1 MKFSD
6 FGKRFSVEIGIGEL
20 MDDLGDALVSD
31 PAPLMLG
38 GGNPAH
44 VPEVQALFRS
54 RMEAILSRAGEFERV
69 IGNYD
74 TPQGA
79 KSFVGAI
86 ADLLHDEFGWK
97 IGPENIALTNGS
109 QNAFFSLFNLF
120 AGKFEGGHSKQILL
134 PLAPEYIGYSEVG
147 LEPNFFQ
154 ANRPEI
160 ELLDDRLF
168 KYRVDFDRLKMDDN
182 IGAICFSRPTNPT
195 GNVVTDDEV
204 SRLRE
209 IANLQGIPLIIDNAY
224 GTPFPN
230 IIYSKAKPVW
240 DENIVL
246 CLSLS
251 KFGLPSLR
259 TGIVIAREEIIQV
272 ISRMTSVL
280 SLAPGSLGPAL
291 ALDLVQSG
299 EITRVSNYMVK
310 PFYEEKAN
318 RAVAQLRREMGD
330 HIPMRIHKPEG
341 ALFLWLWFEG
351 LPISSQEL
359 YQRLKKK
366 GVLVVSGHYFF
377 PGMEE
382 DNWDHKNQC
391 IRVTY
396 TQDDEVVERGLSLIA
411 SEIRKIYSESCVCCD
426 KNLQKFRA

>member
-1 MKFSD
+1 MKYSS
-6 FGKRFSVEIGIGEL
+6 FGKRFAGDIGIGEL
-20 MDDLGDALVSD
+20 MDDLGDAMVAD

-44 VPEVQALFRS
+44 IPEVQAIFRKRIES
-54 RMEAILSRAGEFERV
+54 ILSQPGEFEST

-74 TPQGA
+74 TPQGS
-79 KSFVGAI
+79 KNFIGALS
-86 ADLLHDEFGWK
+86 DLFRSEFGWDV
-97 IGPENIALTNGS
+97 GPENFALTNGS

-120 AGKFEGGHSKQILL
+120 AGKFESGKSKQILL

-147 LEPNFFQ
+147 LESNFFQ

-160 ELLDDRLF
+160 ELLSDGLF
-168 KYRVDFDRLKMDDN
+168 KYRVDFDRLN
-182 IGAICFSRPTNPT
+182 INESVGALCFSRPTNPT
-195 GNVVTDDEV
+195 GNVVTDEEV

-209 IANLQGIPLIIDNAY
+209 LANSQGIPLIIDNAY

-230 IIYSKAKPVW
+230 IIYSQAQPVW

-259 TGIVIAREEIIQV
+259 TGIVIARKEVIRV
-272 ISRMTSVL
+272 ISRMTSVF

-291 ALDLVQSG
+291 AFDLVRSG
-299 EITRVSNYMVK
+299 EITNVSREVIR
-310 PFYEEKAN
+310 PFYEGKAK
-318 RAVAQLRREMGD
+318 RAVAQLQREIPSD
-330 HIPMRIHKPEG
+330 IPMRIHKPEG
-341 ALFLWLWFEG
+341 ALFLWLWFDD
-351 LPISSQEL
+351 LPISSKEL
-359 YQRLKKK
+359 YDRLKKK

-377 PGMEE
+377 PGMEG
-382 DNWDHKNQC
+382 DDWAHKDQC

-396 TQDDEVVERGLSLIA
+396 AQDDEVVKAGILLLAE
-411 SEIRKIYSESCVCCD
+411 EIRKLYRQE
-426 KNLQKFRA
+426 K

>member
-1 MKFSD
+1 MEFSD
-6 FGKRFSVEIGIGEL
+6 FGKRFAGEIGIGEL

-44 VPEVQALFRS
+44 VPQVQTLFRS
-54 RMEAILSRAGEFERV
+54 RMEDILSSAGEFERV

-79 KSFVGAI
+79 KAFVGAL
-86 ADLLHDEFGWK
+86 ADLFRAEFGWK

-120 AGKFEGGHSKQILL
+120 AGKFDGGQLKQVLL

-147 LEPNFFQ
+147 LERDFFR

-168 KYRVDFDRLKMDDN
+168 KYRVDFERLKMDYS
-182 IGAICFSRPTNPT
+182 IGAVCFSRPTNPT
-195 GNVVTDDEV
+195 GNVVTDEEV
-204 SRLRE
+204 SRLRQL
-209 IANLQGIPLIIDNAY
+209 ANSQGVPLIIDNAY

-230 IIYSKAKPVW
+230 IIFSEAHPVW

-251 KFGLPSLR
+251 KFGLPTLR
-259 TGIVIAREEIIQV
+259 TGIVIAKEETIRV
-272 ISRMTSVL
+272 VSRMTSVL

-291 ALDLVQSG
+291 ALDLVKSG
-299 EITRVSNYMVK
+299 EITRVSNDVVK
-310 PFYEEKAN
+310 PFYQQKSA
-318 RAVAQLRREMGD
+318 RAVAQLRREIRD
-330 HIPMRIHKPEG
+330 EIPMRIHKPEG
-341 ALFLWLWFEG
+341 ALFLWLWFDG
-351 LPISSQEL
+351 LPISSLEL
-359 YQRLKKK
+359 YQRLKQK

-377 PGMEE
+377 PGMEQ
-382 DNWDHKNQC
+382 DDWAHKEQC

-396 TQDDEVVERGLSLIA
+396 AQDDQVVEKGISIIA
-411 SEIRKIYSESCVCCD
+411 EEIREIFSSAKSS
-426 KNLQKFRA
+426 

>member
-1 MKFSD
+1 MKYSS
-6 FGKRFSVEIGIGEL
+6 FGKRFAGDIGIGEL
-20 MDDLGDALVSD
+20 MDDLGDAMVSD

-44 VPEVQALFRS
+44 IPEVQNIFRQ
-54 RMEAILSRAGEFERV
+54 RMEAILSKSGEFERV

-79 KSFVGAI
+79 KAFIGAL
-86 ADLLHDEFGWK
+86 AELFRDEFSWD
-97 IGPENIALTNGS
+97 IGPENLALTNGS

-120 AGKFEGGHSKQILL
+120 AGKFENGRLKKLLL

-147 LEPNFFQ
+147 LEPDFFH

-168 KYRVDFDRLKMDDN
+168 KYRVDFEGLRIDDSF
-182 IGAICFSRPTNPT
+182 GAVCFSRPTNPT
-195 GNVVTDDEV
+195 GNVVTDAEV

-209 IANLQGIPLIIDNAY
+209 LANAKGIPLIIDSAY

-230 IIYSKAKPVW
+230 IIYSDAQPVW
-240 DENIVL
+240 DQNIVL

-259 TGIVIAREEIIQV
+259 TGIVVARKEIIRV
-272 ISRMTSVL
+272 ITRMTSVF

-291 ALDLVQSG
+291 AMDLVKSG
-299 EITRVSNYMVK
+299 EITRVSNDLVK
-310 PFYEEKAN
+310 PFYQRKAK
-318 RAVAQLRREMGD
+318 RAVSLLKSEMGED
-330 HIPMRIHKPEG
+330 IPMRIHKPEG

-351 LPISSQEL
+351 LPVSSQEL
-359 YQRLKKK
+359 YQRLKQK

-377 PGMEE
+377 PGMEK
-382 DNWDHKNQC
+382 DSWDHMQQC

-396 TQDDEVVERGLSLIA
+396 AQDDKVVEQGIKLLA
-411 SEIRKIYSESCVCCD
+411 DEI
-426 KNLQKFRA
+426 KNLFSQKHS

>member
-6 FGKRFSVEIGIGEL
+6 FGKRFAGEIGIGEL

-54 RMEAILSRAGEFERV
+54 RMEDILSSAGEFERV

-79 KSFVGAI
+79 RAFVGAL
-86 ADLLHDEFGWK
+86 ADLFRAEFGWK

-120 AGKFEGGHSKQILL
+120 AGKFDGSQLKQVLL

-147 LEPNFFQ
+147 LELDFFR

-168 KYRVDFDRLKMDDN
+168 KYRVDFDRLKMDN
-182 IGAICFSRPTNPT
+182 SIGAVCFSRPTNPT
-195 GNVVTDDEV
+195 GNVVTDEEV
-204 SRLRE
+204 SRLRQL
-209 IANLQGIPLIIDNAY
+209 ANSQRVPLIIDNAY

-230 IIYSKAKPVW
+230 IIFSEAHPVW

-251 KFGLPSLR
+251 KFGLPTLR
-259 TGIVIAREEIIQV
+259 TGIVIAKEETIRV

-291 ALDLVQSG
+291 ALDLVKSG
-299 EITRVSNYMVK
+299 EITRVSNDVVK
-310 PFYEEKAN
+310 PFYQQKSA
-318 RAVAQLRREMGD
+318 RAVAQLRREIRAE
-330 HIPMRIHKPEG
+330 IPMRIHKPEG

-351 LPISSQEL
+351 LPISSLEL

-377 PGMEE
+377 PGMEQ
-382 DNWDHKNQC
+382 DDWAHKEQC

-396 TQDDEVVERGLSLIA
+396 AQDDEVVERGISLIA
-411 SEIRKIYSESCVCCD
+411 EEIRRI
-426 KNLQKFRA
+426 F

>member
-1 MKFSD
+1 MDFTD
-6 FGKRFSVEIGIGEL
+6 FGKRFAGEIGIGEL
-20 MDDLGDALVSD
+20 MDDLGDALVAD

-44 VPEVQALFRS
+44 LPELHAIFKK
-54 RMEAILSRAGEFERV
+54 RMEEILAIPGEFERV

-79 KSFVGAI
+79 KAFIGAL
-86 ADLLHDEFGWK
+86 AELFRGEFGWD

-120 AGKFEGGHSKQILL
+120 AGKFAGSRNKQILL

-147 LEPNFFQ
+147 LEPDFFR

-160 ELLDDRLF
+160 EILNDRLF
-168 KYRVDFDRLKMDDN
+168 KYRVDFERLQVDDKV
-182 IGAICFSRPTNPT
+182 GAICFSRPTNPT
-195 GNVVTDDEV
+195 GNVVTDEEV
-204 SRLRE
+204 TRLRE
-209 IANLQGIPLIIDNAY
+209 QANSQGVPLIIDNAY

-230 IIYSKAKPVW
+230 IIFSEARPLW
-240 DENIVL
+240 DENVIL

-251 KFGLPSLR
+251 KFGLPTLR
-259 TGIVIAREEIIQV
+259 TGIVVAHREIIRV
-272 ISRMTSVL
+272 VTRMTSVL

-291 ALDLVQSG
+291 AYELVKSG
-299 EITRVSNYMVK
+299 EITRVSTETIQ
-310 PFYEEKAN
+310 PFYRKKADRALKRLREE
-318 RAVAQLRREMGD
+318 LGD
-330 HIPMRIHKPEG
+330 DIPMRIHKPEG

-351 LPISSQEL
+351 LPISSREL

-377 PGMEE
+377 PGMEG
-382 DNWDHKNQC
+382 DDWSHKDQC

-396 TQDDEVVERGLSLIA
+396 AQDDMVVERGISLIA
-411 SEIRKIYSESCVCCD
+411 EEIRQLYS
-426 KNLQKFRA
+426 

>member
-1 MKFSD
+1 MDFSD
-6 FGKRFSVEIGIGEL
+6 FGKRFAGKIGIGEL
-20 MDDLGDALVSD
+20 MDDLGGALVAD

-44 VPEVQALFRS
+44 VPEVQAIFKK
-54 RMEAILSRAGEFERV
+54 RMETILSTPGEFERI

-79 KSFVGAI
+79 KAFIGAL
-86 ADLLHDEFGWK
+86 AELFRNDFGWK
-97 IGPENIALTNGS
+97 VGPENIALTNGS

-120 AGKFEGGHSKQILL
+120 AGKFDRSSSKQILL

-147 LEPNFFQ
+147 LEPDFFRS
-154 ANRPEI
+154 ARPGI
-160 ELLDDRLF
+160 ELLNDHLF
-168 KYRVDFDRLKMDDN
+168 KYRVDFDQLKVDDQV
-182 IGAICFSRPTNPT
+182 GAICFSRPTNPT

-209 IANLQGIPLIIDNAY
+209 IANSRGIPLVIDNAY

-230 IIYSKAKPVW
+230 IIYSDAQPVW
-240 DENIVL
+240 DDNIVL

-259 TGIVIAREEIIQV
+259 TGIVVASKEIIRV
-272 ISRMTSVL
+272 VSRMTSVF

-291 ALDLVQSG
+291 ALDLVKSG
-299 EITRVSNYMVK
+299 EITRVSNEVVK
-310 PFYEEKAN
+310 PFYDEKAK
-318 RAVAQLRREMGD
+318 RAVAQLRKEVGS
-330 HIPMRIHKPEG
+330 HVKMRIHKPEG

-351 LPISSQEL
+351 LPISNQEL
-359 YQRLKKK
+359 YQRLKQK

-377 PGMEE
+377 PGMEK
-382 DNWDHKNQC
+382 DNWSHKNQC
-391 IRVTY
+391 IRITY
-396 TQDDEVVERGLSLIA
+396 AQDDGVVKQGISVIA
-411 SEIRKIYSESCVCCD
+411 QEIQT
-426 KNLQKFRA
+426 LF

>member
-6 FGKRFSVEIGIGEL
+6 FGKRFAGEIGIGEL

-54 RMEAILSRAGEFERV
+54 RMEDILSSAGEFERV

-79 KSFVGAI
+79 RAFVGAL
-86 ADLLHDEFGWK
+86 ADLFRAEFGWK

-120 AGKFEGGHSKQILL
+120 AGKFDGSQLKQVLL

-147 LEPNFFQ
+147 LELDFFR

-160 ELLDDRLF
+160 ELLNDRLF
-168 KYRVDFDRLKMDDN
+168 KYRVDFERLKMDN
-182 IGAICFSRPTNPT
+182 SIGAVCFSRPTNPT
-195 GNVVTDDEV
+195 GNVVTDEEV
-204 SRLRE
+204 SRLRQL
-209 IANLQGIPLIIDNAY
+209 ANSQGVPLIIDNAY

-230 IIYSKAKPVW
+230 IIFSEAHPVW

-251 KFGLPSLR
+251 KFGLPTLR
-259 TGIVIAREEIIQV
+259 TGIVIAKEETIRV

-291 ALDLVQSG
+291 ALDLVKSG
-299 EITRVSNYMVK
+299 EITRVSNDVVK
-310 PFYEEKAN
+310 PFYQQKSA
-318 RAVAQLRREMGD
+318 RAVAQLRREIRAE
-330 HIPMRIHKPEG
+330 IPMRIHKPEG

-351 LPISSQEL
+351 LPISSLEL

-377 PGMEE
+377 PGMEQ
-382 DNWDHKNQC
+382 DDWAHKQQC

-396 TQDDEVVERGLSLIA
+396 AQDDEVVERGISLIA
-411 SEIRKIYSESCVCCD
+411 EEIRRI
-426 KNLQKFRA
+426 F

>member
-1 MKFSD
+1 MDFSD
-6 FGKRFSVEIGIGEL
+6 FGKRFAGKIGIGEL
-20 MDDLGDALVSD
+20 MDDLGDALVAD

-44 VPEVQALFRS
+44 VTEVQAIFKK
-54 RMEAILSRAGEFERV
+54 RMEVILSTPGEFERI

-79 KSFVGAI
+79 KVFVGAL
-86 ADLLHDEFGWK
+86 AELFRNEFGWN

-120 AGKFEGGHSKQILL
+120 AGKVDRSSSKQILL

-147 LEPNFFQ
+147 LEPDFFRS
-154 ANRPEI
+154 ARPEI

-168 KYRVDFDRLKMDDN
+168 KYRVDFDQLKVDDQV
-182 IGAICFSRPTNPT
+182 GAICFSRPTNPT
-195 GNVVTDDEV
+195 GNVVTDEEV

-209 IANLQGIPLIIDNAY
+209 MANSSNIPLVIDNAY

-230 IIYSKAKPVW
+230 IIYSDAQPVW
-240 DENIVL
+240 DDNIVL

-259 TGIVIAREEIIQV
+259 TGIVVARKEIIRV
-272 ISRMTSVL
+272 VSRMTSVF

-291 ALDLVQSG
+291 ALDLVKSG
-299 EITRVSNYMVK
+299 EITRVSNEVVK
-310 PFYEEKAN
+310 PFYEEKAK
-318 RAVAQLRREMGD
+318 RAVAQLRKEVSS
-330 HIPMRIHKPEG
+330 HVKMRIHKPEG

-351 LPISSQEL
+351 LPISNQEL
-359 YQRLKKK
+359 YQRLKQK

-377 PGMEE
+377 PGMEQ
-382 DNWDHKNQC
+382 DDWSHKNQC
-391 IRVTY
+391 IRITY
-396 TQDDEVVERGLSLIA
+396 AQDDGVVKQGISVIA
-411 SEIRKIYSESCVCCD
+411 QEIQT
-426 KNLQKFRA
+426 LF

>member
-1 MKFSD
+1 MDFSD
-6 FGKRFSVEIGIGEL
+6 FGKRFAGKIGIGEL
-20 MDDLGDALVSD
+20 MDDLGGALVAD

-44 VPEVQALFRS
+44 VPEVQAIFKK
-54 RMEAILSRAGEFERV
+54 RMETILSTPGEFERI

-79 KSFVGAI
+79 KAFIGAL
-86 ADLLHDEFGWK
+86 AELFRNDFGWK
-97 IGPENIALTNGS
+97 VGPENIALTNGS

-120 AGKFEGGHSKQILL
+120 AGKFDRSSSKQILL

-147 LEPNFFQ
+147 LEPDFFRS
-154 ANRPEI
+154 ARPGI
-160 ELLDDRLF
+160 ELLNDHLF
-168 KYRVDFDRLKMDDN
+168 KYRVDFDQLKVDDQV
-182 IGAICFSRPTNPT
+182 GAICFSRPTNPT

-209 IANLQGIPLIIDNAY
+209 IANSRGIPLVIDNAY

-230 IIYSKAKPVW
+230 IIYSDAQPVW
-240 DENIVL
+240 DDNIVL

-259 TGIVIAREEIIQV
+259 TGIVVASKEIIRV
-272 ISRMTSVL
+272 VSRMTSVF

-291 ALDLVQSG
+291 ALDLVKSG
-299 EITRVSNYMVK
+299 EITRVSNEVVK
-310 PFYEEKAN
+310 PFYEEKAK
-318 RAVAQLRREMGD
+318 RAVAQLRKEVGS
-330 HIPMRIHKPEG
+330 HVKMRIHKPEG

-351 LPISSQEL
+351 LPISNQEL
-359 YQRLKKK
+359 YQRLKQK

-377 PGMEE
+377 PGMEK
-382 DNWDHKNQC
+382 DNWSHKNQC
-391 IRVTY
+391 IRITY
-396 TQDDEVVERGLSLIA
+396 AQDDGVVKQGISVIA
-411 SEIRKIYSESCVCCD
+411 QEIQT
-426 KNLQKFRA
+426 LF

>member
-1 MKFSD
+1 MDFTD
-6 FGKRFSVEIGIGEL
+6 FGKRFAGEIGIGEL
-20 MDDLGDALVSD
+20 MDDLGDALVAD

-44 VPEVQALFRS
+44 LPELHAIFKK
-54 RMEAILSRAGEFERV
+54 RMEEILASPGEFERV

-79 KSFVGAI
+79 KAFVGAL
-86 ADLLHDEFGWK
+86 AELFRGEFGWD

-120 AGKFEGGHSKQILL
+120 AGKFMGSRNKQILL

-147 LEPNFFQ
+147 LEPDFFR

-160 ELLDDRLF
+160 EILNDRLF
-168 KYRVDFDRLKMDDN
+168 KYRVDFEHLQVDDKV
-182 IGAICFSRPTNPT
+182 GAICFSRPTNPT
-195 GNVVTDDEV
+195 GNVVTDEEV
-204 SRLRE
+204 TRLRE
-209 IANLQGIPLIIDNAY
+209 QANSQGVPLIIDNAY

-230 IIYSKAKPVW
+230 IIFSEARPLW
-240 DENIVL
+240 DDNVIL

-251 KFGLPSLR
+251 KFGLPTLR
-259 TGIVIAREEIIQV
+259 TGIVVAHREIIRV
-272 ISRMTSVL
+272 VTRMTSVL

-291 ALDLVQSG
+291 AYELVKSG
-299 EITRVSNYMVK
+299 EITRVSTETIK
-310 PFYEEKAN
+310 PFYRKKADRALKRLREE
-318 RAVAQLRREMGD
+318 LGD
-330 HIPMRIHKPEG
+330 DIPMRIHKPEG

-351 LPISSQEL
+351 LPISSREL

-377 PGMEE
+377 PGMEG
-382 DNWDHKNQC
+382 DDWSHKDQC

-396 TQDDEVVERGLSLIA
+396 AQDDMVVERGISLIA
-411 SEIRKIYSESCVCCD
+411 EEIRQLYS
-426 KNLQKFRA
+426 

>member
-1 MKFSD
+1 MKYSS
-6 FGKRFSVEIGIGEL
+6 FGKRFAGDIGIGEL
-20 MDDLGDALVSD
+20 MDDLGDAMVAD

-44 VPEVQALFRS
+44 IPEVQNLFRQ
-54 RMEAILSRAGEFERV
+54 RMEDILSQPGEFEST

-79 KSFVGAI
+79 KNFIGAL
-86 ADLLHDEFGWK
+86 AELFRAEFGWN
-97 IGPENIALTNGS
+97 IGPENIALSNGS

-120 AGKFEGGHSKQILL
+120 AGKFEEGQSKQILL

-147 LEPNFFQ
+147 LEPDFFQ

-160 ELLDDRLF
+160 ELLDDSFF
-168 KYRVDFDRLKMDDN
+168 KYRVDFECLKMDES

-195 GNVVTDDEV
+195 GNVVTDEEV

-209 IANLQGIPLIIDNAY
+209 VANSHGIPLIIDNAY

-230 IIYSKAKPVW
+230 IIYSEAQPVW

-259 TGIVIAREEIIQV
+259 TGIVIARKEV
-272 ISRMTSVL
+272 IRIVSRMTSVF

-291 ALDLVQSG
+291 ALDLVKSG
-299 EITRVSNYMVK
+299 EITKVSKEVVK
-310 PFYEEKAN
+310 PFYEEKAK
-318 RAVAQLRREMGD
+318 RAVAQLRHEIGD

-351 LPISSQEL
+351 LPISSQDL

-377 PGMEE
+377 PGMEKE
-382 DNWDHKNQC
+382 NWKHKEEC

-396 TQDDEVVERGLSLIA
+396 AQDEEVVASGIRLIA
-411 SEIRKIYSESCVCCD
+411 EEIIKVFA
-426 KNLQKFRA
+426 Q

>member
-1 MKFSD
+1 
-6 FGKRFSVEIGIGEL
+6 L
-20 MDDLGDALVSD
+20 A
-31 PAPLMLG
+31 
-38 GGNPAH
+38 N
-44 VPEVQALFRS
+44 LFR
-54 RMEAILSRAGEFERV
+54 
-69 IGNYD
+69 
-74 TPQGA
+74 
-79 KSFVGAI
+79 
-86 ADLLHDEFGWK
+86 DEFGWD
-97 IGPENIALTNGS
+97 IGPANIALTNGS

-120 AGKFEGGHSKQILL
+120 AGKFDGGHSKQILL

-168 KYRVDFDRLKMDDN
+168 KYRVDFDRLKMDES

-209 IANLQGIPLIIDNAY
+209 LANLQGIPLIIDNAY

-230 IIYSKAKPVW
+230 IIYTDAQPVW

-259 TGIVIAREEIIQV
+259 TGVVIAREEV
-272 ISRMTSVL
+272 IRIVSRMTSVF

-291 ALDLVQSG
+291 ALDLVNSG
-299 EITRVSNYMVK
+299 EITRVSNEVVK
-310 PFYEEKAN
+310 PFYEEKAK
-318 RAVAQLRREMGD
+318 RAVAQLRQEIGD

-382 DNWDHKNQC
+382 DNWEHKNQC

-396 TQDDEVVERGLSLIA
+396 AQDDEVVERGLSLIA
-411 SEIRKIYSESCVCCD
+411 SEIRKIYSES
-426 KNLQKFRA
+426 

>member
-6 FGKRFSVEIGIGEL
+6 FGKRFAGEIGIGEL

-44 VPEVQALFRS
+44 IAEVQSLFRS
-54 RMEAILSRAGEFERV
+54 RMKDILSSAGEFERV

-79 KSFVGAI
+79 KAFVGAL
-86 ADLLHDEFGWK
+86 ADLFRDEFGWS

-160 ELLDDRLF
+160 ELLDERLF

-259 TGIVIAREEIIQV
+259 TGIVIARKEVIQIV
-272 ISRMTSVL
+272 SRMTSVF

-396 TQDDEVVERGLSLIA
+396 AQDDLVVKQGISLIA
-411 SEIRKIYSESCVCCD
+411 EEIRKVFT
-426 KNLQKFRA
+426 K

>member
-6 FGKRFSVEIGIGEL
+6 FGKRFAGEIGIGEL

-44 VPEVQALFRS
+44 VPEVQAQFRS
-54 RMEAILSRAGEFERV
+54 RMEDILSSAGEFERV

-79 KSFVGAI
+79 KAFVGAL
-86 ADLLHDEFGWK
+86 ADLFRAEFGWK

-120 AGKFEGGHSKQILL
+120 AGKFDGGQLKQVLL

-147 LEPNFFQ
+147 LEPDFFR

-168 KYRVDFDRLKMDDN
+168 KYRVDFERLKMDN
-182 IGAICFSRPTNPT
+182 SIGAVCFSRPTNPT
-195 GNVVTDDEV
+195 GNVVTDEEV
-204 SRLRE
+204 SRLRQL
-209 IANLQGIPLIIDNAY
+209 ANSQGVPLIIDNAY

-230 IIYSKAKPVW
+230 IIFSEAHPFW
-240 DENIVL
+240 DENTVL

-251 KFGLPSLR
+251 KFGLPTLR
-259 TGIVIAREEIIQV
+259 TGIVIAKEETIRV
-272 ISRMTSVL
+272 VSRMTSVL

-291 ALDLVQSG
+291 ALDLVKSG
-299 EITRVSNYMVK
+299 EITRVSNDVVK
-310 PFYEEKAN
+310 PFYKQKSA
-318 RAVAQLRREMGD
+318 RAVAQLRREIND
-330 HIPMRIHKPEG
+330 EIPMRIHKPEG

-351 LPISSQEL
+351 LPISSLEL

-377 PGMEE
+377 PGMEQ
-382 DNWDHKNQC
+382 DDWAHKEQC

-396 TQDDEVVERGLSLIA
+396 AQDDKVVEKGISLIA
-411 SEIRKIYSESCVCCD
+411 EEIRGI
-426 KNLQKFRA
+426 F

>member
-6 FGKRFSVEIGIGEL
+6 FGKKFAGEIGIGEL

-54 RMEAILSRAGEFERV
+54 RMEDILSSAGEFERV
-69 IGNYD
+69 IGNFA

-79 KSFVGAI
+79 KAFVGAL
-86 ADLLHDEFGWK
+86 ADLFRAEFGWK

-120 AGKFEGGHSKQILL
+120 AGKFDGGQLKQVLL

-147 LEPNFFQ
+147 LEPDFFR

-168 KYRVDFDRLKMDDN
+168 KYRVDFERLKMDN
-182 IGAICFSRPTNPT
+182 SIGAVCFSRPTNPT
-195 GNVVTDDEV
+195 GNVVTDEEV
-204 SRLRE
+204 SRLRQL
-209 IANLQGIPLIIDNAY
+209 ANSQGVPLIIDNAY

-230 IIYSKAKPVW
+230 IIFSEAHPFW
-240 DENIVL
+240 DENTVL

-251 KFGLPSLR
+251 KFGLPTLR
-259 TGIVIAREEIIQV
+259 TGIVIAKEETIRV
-272 ISRMTSVL
+272 VSRMTSVL

-291 ALDLVQSG
+291 ALDLVKSG
-299 EITRVSNYMVK
+299 EITRVSNDVVK
-310 PFYEEKAN
+310 PFYKQKSA
-318 RAVAQLRREMGD
+318 RAVAQLRREIND
-330 HIPMRIHKPEG
+330 EIPMRIHKPEG

-351 LPISSQEL
+351 LPISSLEL

-377 PGMEE
+377 PGMEQ
-382 DNWDHKNQC
+382 DDWVHKEQC

-396 TQDDEVVERGLSLIA
+396 AQDDEVVEKGISLIA
-411 SEIRKIYSESCVCCD
+411 EEVRGIFSSAKGS
-426 KNLQKFRA
+426 K

>member
-6 FGKRFSVEIGIGEL
+6 FGRRFAGEIGIGEL

-44 VPEVQALFRS
+44 VPEVQALFRWG
-54 RMEAILSRAGEFERV
+54 MEDILSSAGEFERV

-79 KSFVGAI
+79 KAFVGAL
-86 ADLLHDEFGWK
+86 ADLFHAEFGWK

-120 AGKFEGGHSKQILL
+120 AGKFDGGQLKQVLL

-147 LEPNFFQ
+147 LEPDFFR

-168 KYRVDFDRLKMDDN
+168 KYRVDFDRLKMDN
-182 IGAICFSRPTNPT
+182 SIGAVCFSRPTNPT
-195 GNVVTDDEV
+195 GNVVTDEEV
-204 SRLRE
+204 SRLCQL
-209 IANLQGIPLIIDNAY
+209 ANSQGVPLIIDNAY

-230 IIYSKAKPVW
+230 IIFSEAHPVW

-251 KFGLPSLR
+251 KFGLPTLR
-259 TGIVIAREEIIQV
+259 TGIVIAKEETIRV
-272 ISRMTSVL
+272 VSRMTSVL

-291 ALDLVQSG
+291 ALDLVKSG
-299 EITRVSNYMVK
+299 EITRVSNDVVK
-310 PFYEEKAN
+310 PFYKQKSA
-318 RAVAQLRREMGD
+318 RAVAQLRREIND
-330 HIPMRIHKPEG
+330 EIPMRIHKPEG

-351 LPISSQEL
+351 LPISSLEL

-377 PGMEE
+377 PGMEQ
-382 DNWDHKNQC
+382 DDWAHKEQC

-396 TQDDEVVERGLSLIA
+396 AQDDEVVEKGISLIA
-411 SEIRKIYSESCVCCD
+411 EEIRGIFSSAKGS
-426 KNLQKFRA
+426 K

>member
-1 MKFSD
+1 MEFSD
-6 FGKRFSVEIGIGEL
+6 FGKRFAGEIGIGEL

-44 VPEVQALFRS
+44 VPEVQTLFRS
-54 RMEAILSRAGEFERV
+54 RMEDILSSAGEFERV

-79 KSFVGAI
+79 KAFVGAL
-86 ADLLHDEFGWK
+86 ADLFRAEFGWK

-120 AGKFEGGHSKQILL
+120 AGKFDGGQLKQVLL

-147 LEPNFFQ
+147 LERDFFR

-168 KYRVDFDRLKMDDN
+168 KYRVDFERLKMDN
-182 IGAICFSRPTNPT
+182 SIGAVCFSRPTNPT
-195 GNVVTDDEV
+195 GNVVTDEEV
-204 SRLRE
+204 SRLRQLVNSQ
-209 IANLQGIPLIIDNAY
+209 AVPLIIDNAY

-230 IIYSKAKPVW
+230 IIFSEAHPVW

-251 KFGLPSLR
+251 KFGLPTLR
-259 TGIVIAREEIIQV
+259 TGIVIAKEETIRV
-272 ISRMTSVL
+272 VSRMTSVL

-291 ALDLVQSG
+291 ALDLVKSG
-299 EITRVSNYMVK
+299 EITRVSNDVVK
-310 PFYEEKAN
+310 PFYQQKSA
-318 RAVAQLRREMGD
+318 RAVAQLRREIRD
-330 HIPMRIHKPEG
+330 EIPMRIHKPEG

-351 LPISSQEL
+351 LPISSLEL

-377 PGMEE
+377 PGMEQ
-382 DNWDHKNQC
+382 DDWAHKEQC

-396 TQDDEVVERGLSLIA
+396 AQDDQVVEKGISIIA
-411 SEIRKIYSESCVCCD
+411 EEIREIFSSAKSS
-426 KNLQKFRA
+426 